1 MNIVIAKC
9 TIEDIFRVKSY
20 DKTQVYIFPY
30 KYSVHILTVFIGSE
44 SERILHRY
52 ILLESS
58 NIGKYVALKIILSS
72 MLACFFPKI
81 FSEFFDPITLW
92 VTTYFSISLVEIEDV
107 PASELF
113 HELSKRSLFPFFL
126 DQFFVVRDFW
136 HSSILEIFIN
146 ISSIIHIYDLIF
158 LSYFFLKYD
167 PKLSFSDAEEVCLS
181 GKFRY
186 IEQIQS
192 ICLYLYEYLHED
204 EAFSFAEFREKFRY
218 LIHEVPVY
226 EI

>member
-1 MNIVIAKC
+1 MDIIITKS
-9 TIEDIFRVKSY
+9 TIENIFRVKSY

-58 NIGKYVALKIILSS
+58 NICKYVALKIVLSS

-113 HELSKRSLFPFFL
+113 HEFSEGSLFAFFL
-126 DQFFVVRDFW
+126 YQFFVVRDFW
-136 HSSILEIFIN
+136 HSSILDI
-146 ISSIIHIYDLIF
+146 
-158 LSYFFLKYD
+158 
-167 PKLSFSDAEEVCLS
+167 
-181 GKFRY
+181 
-186 IEQIQS
+186 
-192 ICLYLYEYLHED
+192 LY
-204 EAFSFAEFREKFRY
+204 
-218 LIHEVPVY
+218 
-226 EI
+226 